1 MSQKKNKLQRLEEIK
16 NSYQVDPAVAKRAI
30 EQIER
35 EEQAKANKKHSPF
48 LKFIPVIATAICAVF
63 ISVAVYF
70 ATLPP
75 EVVYFDDKQVE
86 VVNDINVEELFTE
99 KGVRVNYLK
108 ESTARNKAGVIIDSG
123 KLGYLWQEV
132 QFSNFDIV
140 QFYAVALENADFDF
154 EKFYQTCALE
164 YTYTNSIK
172 VNYES
177 SFEKDT
183 FGYDKLI
190 VKAKF
195 TYEGHDY
202 FITIETYAYG
212 EVSAT
217 GKIAEYLDLLLAE

>member
-1 MSQKKNKLQRLEEIK
+1 MSQEKNKLQRLEEIK

-75 EVVYFDDKQVE
+75 EVVYFEDRQVE
-86 VVNDINVEELFTE
+86 ILNAVNVEEIFAQ
-99 KGVRVNYLK
+99 KGVRVKYIK
-108 ESTARNKAGVIIDSG
+108 DSTANNKAGVIIDSG
-123 KLGYLWQEV
+123 KLGYIQQKV
-132 QFSNFDIV
+132 QFANFDIV
-140 QFYAVALENADFDF
+140 QFYAVTLDNADFDF
-154 EKFYQTCALE
+154 ESFYQTCDSE
-164 YTYTNSIK
+164 YTYSNSVK
-172 VNYES
+172 VKYEELS
-177 SFEKDT
+177 KKDSFN
-183 FGYDKLI
+183 YDKL
-190 VKAKF
+190 VVSAKF
-195 TYEGHDY
+195 MYEGHDY